1 MTRPTTS
8 ALAPSPIRKKEKS
21 DPFKLVAEMDKDVQV
36 STKLLKELIEKT

>member
-8 ALAPSPIRKKEKS
+8 TLAPSPIRKK
-21 DPFKLVAEMDKDVQV
+21 DPFKLVAEMDKDLQV